1 MLVLENLS
9 YRYKTRAT
17 FTLQNISLH
26 LKKGEMLILAG
37 RSGCGKSTL
46 LKAVSGLLR
55 ATSEGEM
62 NGKVFIDGQ
71 NIADLSPETVGIM
84 VGSVYQ
90 SPDDQLFAMTVEDE
104 VGFALENQ
112 GVAEAVIRSAVSS
125 TLEKVGLGGFE
136 KRGIHELSGGQRQR
150 LALASVLV
158 TRPKLLVLDEPVSQM
173 NPQGVKDFM
182 EILLSLNKNDG
193 ITIIIAEHR
202 VNELAK
208 YFSRLAMMYEGEIIF
223 DGPTDDAWSKIGSK
237 QAVGLREPQNIKLAR
252 QLRLSKLESDS
263 KRLVRVI
270 ANECTVKQ
278 GQRRHNVGNK
288 VMSESLL
295 SVNNVSYTYPGSK
308 KETLHPISFEI
319 FPGQTVALMGYNGAG
334 KSTLMNLLAGLTKP
348 SAGKISF
355 LHNEII
361 KNAHSIGYL
370 RQEPDL
376 MLLADSV
383 WEELH
388 WKNRSADEKY
398 IDNIIDRMSLREYIN
413 DFPLALSKGQRLR
426 TVLGALL
433 ARKPKL
439 LLLDEPTAGQDQQS
453 LDEIKELIAFFV
465 AGGGSVLF
473 CTHDIELAGEIADRV
488 ILMAEGSMTADDEV
502 YKVLSDTGKLLHSGL
517 NEPPMLKIAE
527 ELLIPRC
534 ITVEEVT
541 HYVDA
546 SVVGRQ

>member
-17 FTLQNISLH
+17 FTLQNVSLH
-26 LKKGEMLILAG
+26 LKRGEMLILAG

-55 ATSEGEM
+55 ATSEGEL
-62 NGKVFIDGQ
+62 NGNVIIDGQ
-71 NIADLSPETVGIM
+71 NIADLAPEEVGIM

-90 SPDDQLFAMTVEDE
+90 TPDDQLFAMTVEDE

-112 GVAEAVIRSAVSS
+112 GVDDAVIRSAVSA
-125 TLEKVGLGGFE
+125 TLQKVGLGGFE

-158 TRPKLLVLDEPVSQM
+158 TKPKLLVLDEPVSQM

-182 EILLSLNKNDG
+182 EILLSLNKNED

-202 VNELAK
+202 VNELAQ
-208 YFSRLAMMYEGEIIF
+208 YFPRLSMMYDGKIIY
-223 DGPTDDAWSKIGSK
+223 DGPTDDAWSKIGSA
-237 QAVGLREPQNIKLAR
+237 QAIGLREPQNIKLAR
-252 QLRLSKLESDS
+252 QLHLSKLESDTMKLVKVIEKECKIVREKS
-263 KRLVRVI
+263 RDCNKKRDLP
-270 ANECTVKQ
+270 
-278 GQRRHNVGNK
+278 
-288 VMSESLL
+288 ESLL
-295 SVNNVSYTYPGSK
+295 SVKNIAFTYPGAK
-308 KETLHPISFEI
+308 KETLHDISFEI
-319 FPGQTVALMGYNGAG
+319 YPGQTVALMGYNGAG
-334 KSTLMNLLAGLTKP
+334 KSTLMNLLAGLTKQ
-348 SAGKISF
+348 SVGKIKF
-355 LHNEII
+355 LNDGII
-361 KNAHSIGYL
+361 RNAHLIGYL

-383 WEELH
+383 LEELY
-388 WKNRSADEKY
+388 WKNKKANEKY
-398 IDNIIDRMSLREYIN
+398 INNIIDKMSLREYVN

-453 LDEIKELIAFFV
+453 LDEIKELIAFF
-465 AGGGSVLF
+465 AAEGGSVLF

-488 ILMAEGSMTADDEV
+488 ILMAEGNLIADDEAGN
-502 YKVLSDTGKLLHSGL
+502 VLSNTEKLLHSGL
-517 NEPPMLKIAE
+517 NEPPMLKISE
-527 ELLIPRC
+527 ELLIPSC

-541 HYVDA
+541 QYVDA

>member
-17 FTLQNISLH
+17 FTLQNVSLQ
-26 LKKGEMLILAG
+26 LKRGEMLILAG

-55 ATSEGEM
+55 ATSEGEL
-62 NGKVFIDGQ
+62 NGNVIIDGQ
-71 NIADLSPETVGIM
+71 NIADLSPEEVGIM

-90 SPDDQLFAMTVEDE
+90 TPDDQLFAMTVEDE

-112 GVAEAVIRSAVSS
+112 GVDDEVIRSVVSS
-125 TLEKVGLGGFE
+125 TLQKVGLGGFE

-158 TRPKLLVLDEPVSQM
+158 TKPKLLVLDEPVSQM

-182 EILLSLNKNDG
+182 EILLSLNRNDE

-208 YFSRLAMMYEGEIIF
+208 YFPRLAMMYEGRIVY
-223 DGPTDDAWSKIGSK
+223 DGSVEEAWDKIDAR

-252 QLRLSKLESDS
+252 QLNLSKLESETKTLARIIESECKMKRDIKRCCKVS
-263 KRLVRVI
+263 KEQ
-270 ANECTVKQ
+270 A
-278 GQRRHNVGNK
+278 
-288 VMSESLL
+288 ESFL
-295 SVNNVSYTYPGSK
+295 SVKNIVFKYPGTK
-308 KETLHPISFEI
+308 KPTLHDISFDI
-319 FPGQTVALMGYNGAG
+319 YPGQTVALMGYNGAG

-348 SAGKISF
+348 SAGKMEF
-355 LHNEII
+355 LHDEII

-383 WEELH
+383 LEELY
-388 WKNRSADEKY
+388 WKNKYADEKY
-398 IDNIIDRMSLREYIN
+398 INIIIDKMSLREYVN

-453 LDEIKELIAFFV
+453 LDEIKELIAFFA

-488 ILMAEGSMTADDEV
+488 ILMAEGNLIADDEAGN
-502 YKVLSDTGKLLHSGL
+502 VLSNTEKLLHSGL
-517 NEPPMLKIAE
+517 NEPPMLKISE
-527 ELLIPRC
+527 ELLIPSC

-541 HYVDA
+541 QYVDA

>member
-9 YRYKTRAT
+9 YRYKTRTA
-17 FTLQNISLH
+17 FTLHNISLR
-26 LKKGEMLILAG
+26 LKRGEMLILAG

-55 ATSEGEM
+55 ATSEGEL
-62 NGKVFIDGQ
+62 NGNVVIDGQ
-71 NIADLSPETVGIM
+71 NISDLSPEEVGVM

-90 SPDDQLFAMTVEDE
+90 TPDDQLFAMTVEDE

-112 GVAEAVIRSAVSS
+112 GFAEEAISSSVSA
-125 TLEKVGLGGFE
+125 TLQKVGLAGFE
-136 KRGIHELSGGQRQR
+136 KRSIHELSGGQRQR

-158 TRPKLLVLDEPVSQM
+158 TKPKLLVLDEPVSQM

-182 EILLSLNKNDG
+182 EILCSLNINDG
-193 ITIIIAEHR
+193 ISIIIAEHR

-208 YFSRLAMMYEGEIIF
+208 YFSRLAMMYEGKIVY
-223 DGPTDDAWSKIGSK
+223 DGPIEEAWDKIGAK

-252 QLRLSKLESDS
+252 QLNLSKLESETKS
-263 KRLVRVI
+263 LAGIIESECNIKRGINFCFKERKEL
-270 ANECTVKQ
+270 A
-278 GQRRHNVGNK
+278 
-288 VMSESLL
+288 ESLL
-295 SVNNVSYTYPGSK
+295 SAKNIAFTYPGAK
-308 KETLHPISFEI
+308 KATLHDISFDI
-319 FPGQTVALMGYNGAG
+319 YPGQTVALMGYNGAG
-334 KSTLMNLLAGLTKP
+334 KSTLMNILAGLTKP
-348 SAGKISF
+348 SAGELNF
-355 LHNEII
+355 LHEAVIT
-361 KNAHSIGYL
+361 NAHLIGYL

-383 WEELH
+383 LEELN
-388 WKNRSADEKY
+388 WKNKYADEKY
-398 IDNIIDRMSLREYIN
+398 INTIIDKMSLREYIN

-453 LDEIKELIAFFV
+453 LDEIKELISFFV
-465 AGGGSVLF
+465 ADGGSVLF

-488 ILMAEGSMTADDEV
+488 ILMSEGKFLVDDAAGR
-502 YKVLSDTGKLLHSGL
+502 VLSNTEKLLEGGL
-517 NEPPMLKIAE
+517 NEPPMLKMSK
-527 ELLIPRC
+527 ELLIPSC
-534 ITVEEVT
+534 ITVEEVKQ
-541 HYVDA
+541 YVDA